1 MIHRLLRDYLT
12 ISASLPDNEK
22 RREAFFNGCVPPYTS
37 RCYYGVTADARMR
50 TPPLTPDSI
59 QEILPEIV
67 HTRDGAFVA
76 RDMLAQAGAK
86 DRKQIVKVFRPHVMK
101 MAEDAEAQTVL
112 MTMFDVIECVAP
124 SVGRRLPRRT

>member
-1 MIHRLLRDYLT
+1 MPLL
-12 ISASLPDNEK
+12 
-22 RREAFFNGCVPPYTS
+22 
-37 RCYYGVTADARMR
+37 
-50 TPPLTPDSI
+50 PLHSI

-76 RDMLAQAGAK
+76 RDMLAQASAK

-112 MTMFDVIECVAP
+112 MTMFDVIECVP
-124 SVGRRLPRRT
+124 SGIPSQESFS